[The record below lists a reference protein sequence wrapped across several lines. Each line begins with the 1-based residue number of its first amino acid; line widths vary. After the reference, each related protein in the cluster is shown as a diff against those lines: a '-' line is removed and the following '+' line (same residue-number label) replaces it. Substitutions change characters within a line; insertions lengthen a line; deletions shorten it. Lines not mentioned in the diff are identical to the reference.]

1 MVDKKSN
8 RMYNESIKSKEA
20 SAMTNATTW
29 ELKKFGRNWYILK
42 NGLSFASFSTKKAA
56 LKALDGYKNGGWA

>member
-1 MVDKKSN
+1 
-8 RMYNESIKSKEA
+8 
-20 SAMTNATTW
+20 MTNATTW